1 MSDLEV
7 LNLMNSLLSDIG
19 NFVLVI
25 FGFTVTLFT
34 VLYSF
39 ILSKREQLKEY
50 SDRIKNGD
58 KDPVLYQRSAFAK
71 SIINRLKRLN
81 SHLIGI
87 ISISFI
93 SYFLSLIIKYSID
106 NTHTKEYFVI
116 GIGFITFL
124 LVVYVAGMLFVTIK
138 DYIKNTQI

>member
-1 MSDLEV
+1 MNNSEV
-7 LNLMNSLLSDIG
+7 LNLMNSILSDIG

-58 KDPVLYQRSAFAK
+58 KDPILHQKSTFAK
-71 SIINRLKRLN
+71 SIINRLKRLS

-87 ISISFI
+87 IAISFI
-93 SYFLSLIIKYSID
+93 SYFFSLIIKYLID
-106 NTHTKEYFVI
+106 NKHTKECFVI
-116 GIGFITFL
+116 GLGSITL
-124 LVVYVAGMLFVTIK
+124 LLIVYVGIMLFVTIK
-138 DYIKNTQI
+138 DYIKNTKI